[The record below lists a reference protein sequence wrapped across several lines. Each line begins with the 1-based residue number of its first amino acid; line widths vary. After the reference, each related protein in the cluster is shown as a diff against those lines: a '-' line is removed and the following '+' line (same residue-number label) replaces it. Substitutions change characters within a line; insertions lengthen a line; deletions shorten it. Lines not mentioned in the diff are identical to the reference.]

1 MKMSDLLG
9 ALVQSGM
16 KASSTGRVQS
26 ALGGAAPRGPTGLG
40 GLLGEVLSQA
50 TRVAGGQQNL
60 AMGGLGALAGA
71 LLGGGSRS
79 VGGAMGGGVMALLG
93 AMAFKALQAKGA
105 ARQVPL
111 GLRAPETAADEEELE
126 QRAELVLRAMIN
138 AAKADGKID
147 EAEIGRIVGKL
158 QEEGADGENQR
169 FVMTEMQRPLQTED
183 LIAAARGNPE
193 IAVEIY
199 GASLMAI
206 DVDTTAEKAY
216 LDGLARGLGLTRDL
230 TDQIEGM
237 VGLSRR

>member
-1 MKMSDLLG
+1 
-9 ALVQSGM
+9 
-16 KASSTGRVQS
+16 
-26 ALGGAAPRGPTGLG
+26 
-40 GLLGEVLSQA
+40 
-50 TRVAGGQQNL
+50 
-60 AMGGLGALAGA
+60 
-71 LLGGGSRS
+71 
-79 VGGAMGGGVMALLG
+79 MGGGVMALLG